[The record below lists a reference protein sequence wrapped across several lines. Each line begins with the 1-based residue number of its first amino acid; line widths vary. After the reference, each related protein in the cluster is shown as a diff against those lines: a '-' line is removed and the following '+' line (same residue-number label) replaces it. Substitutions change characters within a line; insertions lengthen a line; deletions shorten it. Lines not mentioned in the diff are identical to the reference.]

1 MAFLDKEEIE
11 QFYQTYFKRV
21 KEVKTKLGTPLTF
34 AEKII
39 YAHLFDLNSVTGLET
54 IGSEKIGS
62 EKIGLEKL
70 ERGKSNLFLNVD
82 RVAMQDATAQM
93 AILQFMNT
101 GRTKVL
107 VPSTI
112 HCDHLIQAYR
122 GAEKD
127 LQQANLENNEVYQFL
142 KSSADCFAIGFWEP
156 GSGIIHQVV
165 LENYAVPG
173 QLMLGT
179 DSHTPNAGGSGMLAI
194 GVGGAEAVDVMA
206 GEPWKVLMPKI
217 VGIHLKGKL
226 NGWTTAKDIILKVAE
241 ILTVKGGTGK
251 ILEYFGEGARSLSAT
266 GRATI
271 TNMGAE
277 VGATSSLFSYD
288 QKTEE
293 YLRATQREFV
303 SDAAEKVKEEL
314 QADLEVEKN
323 PLAYYDEFIEIYLDE
338 LEPQVVGPHTPDL
351 GRGIS
356 QLGKDVQEN
365 NWPVELSS
373 ALIGS
378 CTNSSYQDLSR
389 AVSIALQ
396 AVQRGIKV
404 KVPFYI
410 SPGSEQ
416 IYQTIKQE
424 GLLTIFEQAGGKVL
438 ANACGPCIGQWKRDD
453 VKSGERNSIITSYN
467 RNFKKRQDA
476 NSETHAF
483 IASPEI
489 VTVLALAGR
498 LDFNPLVDELEG
510 LRFTVPE
517 GEELPQQFSFPLEGY
532 VAPTGKSQVLINPQ
546 SDRLAHLQPFT
557 AWKLGDFNDMLVLLK
572 VKGKCTTDH
581 ISPAGKWLNY
591 RGHLDKISNNM
602 YSGAVNAFD
611 EHLIGKGKNSFSG
624 EVQEFQQIARDYQ
637 RKKKGWIVVG
647 DENYGEGS
655 SREHAAMEPRYLGCR
670 MVVAKSF
677 ARIAETNLKQQ
688 GLLPLWFTNKDDYD
702 LILEDDIITI
712 EDVDLDVGKL
722 IVLQVHHQDGS
733 IDAILCKHTFS
744 PEQINWFKAGSA
756 LEWLKVKGK

>member
-21 KEVKTKLGTPLTF
+21 KEVKMKLGIPLTF

-39 YAHLFDLNSVTGLET
+39 YAHLFELNSVTGLEM
-54 IGSEKIGS
+54 IGS

-101 GRTKVL
+101 GRKNVS

-142 KSSADCFAIGFWEP
+142 KSSADRFGIGFWEP

-217 VGIHLKGKL
+217 VGVHLNGKL

-303 SDAAEKVKEEL
+303 SDAAEKIKEEL
-314 QADLEVEKN
+314 QADIEVEKN

-351 GRGIS
+351 GRGIG

-365 NWPVELSS
+365 KWPVELSS

-389 AVSIALQ
+389 AASIALQ

-424 GLLTIFEQAGGKVL
+424 GLLNIFEQAGGKVL

-453 VKSGERNSIITSYN
+453 VKGGERNSIITSYN

-476 NSETHAF
+476 NPETHAF
-483 IASPEI
+483 ISSPEI
-489 VTVLALAGR
+489 VTALALAGR
-498 LDFNPLVDELEG
+498 LDFNPLIDELDG
-510 LRFTVPE
+510 FRFTVPE
-517 GEELPQQFSFPLEGY
+517 GEELPKQFSFSLEGY
-532 VAPTGKSQVLINPQ
+532 VAPTGKSQVLINPD
-546 SDRLAHLQPFT
+546 SDRLAPLQPFT
-557 AWKLGDFNDMLVLLK
+557 AWKKGDFNDMFVLLK
-572 VKGKCTTDH
+572 AKGKCTTDH
-581 ISPAGKWLNY
+581 ISPAGIWLKY

-602 YSGAVNAFD
+602 YSGAVNAFN
-611 EHLIGKGKNSFSG
+611 ENLIGKGKNSFSG

-670 MVVAKSF
+670 IVVAKSF

-688 GLLPLWFTNKDDYD
+688 GLLPLWFMNKNDYD
-702 LILEDDIITI
+702 LILEDDSITI
-712 EDVDLDVGKL
+712 EDVDIDVGKL
-722 IVLQVHHQDGS
+722 IVLQVQHQDGS